1 MTVVAL
7 WFVLV
12 FPWHGSEVHGSLEM
26 KASQLSTVV
35 GDGSAFSLTGSLF
48 REASL
53 FYLSEPSALPHTLFS
68 PPCQTLEKVV

>member
-12 FPWHGSEVHGSLEM
+12 FPWHGSEVHGSLKM
-26 KASQLSTVV
+26 NTSQLNTAVKA
-35 GDGSAFSLTGSLF
+35 DLLSLSFFLF

-53 FYLSEPSALPHTLFS
+53 FYLSKPSALPHTLFS
-68 PPCQTLEKVV
+68 LSCQTLEKAV